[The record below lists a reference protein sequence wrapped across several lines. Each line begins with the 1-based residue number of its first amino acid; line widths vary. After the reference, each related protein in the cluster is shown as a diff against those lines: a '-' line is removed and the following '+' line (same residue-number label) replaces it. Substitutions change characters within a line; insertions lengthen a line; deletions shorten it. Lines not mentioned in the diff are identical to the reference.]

1 MGLRL
6 RELREAHDLNVSQ
19 MCERLGVK
27 DSRYRKWESETNA
40 IPIDMACMC
49 ADILHCSLDEL
60 AGRER
65 RPTAVASYT
74 DPRQARLNGLWTEL
88 SDAGKAHLLHAAE
101 SEAALERD
109 RQRLQTELGGVRRT
123 A

>member
-6 RELREAHDLNVSQ
+6 RELREAHDLSVSQ

-49 ADILHCSLDEL
+49 ADILRCSLDEL

-65 RPTAVASYT
+65 RPAAPAYA
-74 DPRQARLNGLWTEL
+74 DQRQTRLNSLWSEL
-88 SDAGKAHLLHAAE
+88 SDAGRTHLLHAAE
-101 SEAALERD
+101 SEAALEREWPREQAD
-109 RQRLQTELGGVRRT
+109 AGGVRRT